1 MIQIKDAGPQ
11 TTGPQSD
18 FKFASSRSTVELPT
32 TSQATVSQE
41 ARAGPGRRRCQAA
54 QEQVPPAE
62 PENLKANFEL

>member
-1 MIQIKDAGPQ
+1 MQGRKQPGPRLRA
-11 TTGPQSD
+11 QSD
-18 FKFASSRSTVELPT
+18 FKFASSRSTVALLT

-62 PENLKANFEL
+62 PGNLKANFEL